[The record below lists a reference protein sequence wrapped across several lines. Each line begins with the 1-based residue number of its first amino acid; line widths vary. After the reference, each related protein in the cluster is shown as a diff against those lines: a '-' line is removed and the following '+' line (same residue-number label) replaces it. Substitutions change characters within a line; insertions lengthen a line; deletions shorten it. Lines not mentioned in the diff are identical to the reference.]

1 MRRRRT
7 LLSWTFFMGIEDG
20 REKLQEKQKLKE
32 ELTKVRKGVAKKK
45 AEVKIGYDAV
55 SGTVTAKEIR
65 AQEDHNPYLL
75 DTRLSL
81 KYEKNGDMDL
91 LEC

>member
-1 MRRRRT
+1 
-7 LLSWTFFMGIEDG
+7 MGIEDG

-75 DTRLSL
+75 DTDTRLSL

-91 LEC
+91 LGCLNT

>member
-1 MRRRRT
+1 
-7 LLSWTFFMGIEDG
+7 MGIEDG

-45 AEVKIGYDAV
+45 AEGKIGYDAV

-75 DTRLSL
+75 DTRFMVLSL

-91 LEC
+91 LGYLNS